1 MTSPCSCPCPL
12 NLSITPTRAA
22 GLAVGTGATVA
33 WYALPDVVRS
43 RPLRGLMKVGL
54 LGAMGWSLVSLMP
67 EGDELP
73 PYDDETDCSQEK
85 TDDPLD
91 GVTEAEPR
99 ELAVL
104 AGAVLGSAVVTVAVE
119 RWLFRR
125 VSAAARRAFVSLT
138 RGRGWLSGPWKQLQ
152 LWRRSRA
159 RDGAAVRPAHRRATP
174 GCTRPGRAMCDPRG

>member
-12 NLSITPTRAA
+12 NLSMTPTRAA
-22 GLAVGTGATVA
+22 GLAVGTGATIA

-43 RPLRGLMKVGL
+43 RPLRGLVKVGL

-73 PYDDETDCSQEK
+73 PYDDETDCSEEK

-104 AGAVLGSAVVTVAVE
+104 AGTVLGSAVVTVAVE

-125 VSAAARRAFVSLT
+125 GERRRAQGVRFAHTRQGLVLGALEAAVT
-138 RGRGWLSGPWKQLQ
+138 VVTFGAGAVRGRLSK
-152 LWRRSRA
+152 
-159 RDGAAVRPAHRRATP
+159 D
-174 GCTRPGRAMCDPRG
+174 

>member
-22 GLAVGTGATVA
+22 GLAVGTGATIA

-43 RPLRGLMKVGL
+43 RPLRGLVKVGL

-125 VSAAARRAFVSLT
+125 GERRRAAGVRLAHT
-138 RGRGWLSGPWKQLQ
+138 RQGLALGVLEAVATVATLAGEGRGSCPT
-152 LWRRSRA
+152 
-159 RDGAAVRPAHRRATP
+159 GA
-174 GCTRPGRAMCDPRG
+174 

>member
-22 GLAVGTGATVA
+22 GLAVGTGAPVA

-73 PYDDETDCSQEK
+73 PYDDETDCSEEK
-85 TDDPLD
+85 TEDPLD

-125 VSAAARRAFVSLT
+125 GERRRAAGVRLAHTRQGLALGALEAAATVATLAGE
-138 RGRGWLSGPWKQLQ
+138 GRGSCPT
-152 LWRRSRA
+152 
-159 RDGAAVRPAHRRATP
+159 GA
-174 GCTRPGRAMCDPRG
+174 

>member
-22 GLAVGTGATVA
+22 GLAVGTGATIA

-43 RPLRGLMKVGL
+43 RPLRGLVKVGL

-73 PYDDETDCSQEK
+73 PYDDEMDCSEAK
-85 TDDPLD
+85 TEDPLD

-104 AGAVLGSAVVTVAVE
+104 AGAVLGSAGVTVAVE

-125 VSAAARRAFVSLT
+125 GERRRAAGVRLAHT
-138 RGRGWLSGPWKQLQ
+138 RQGLALGVLEAVATVATLAGEGRGSCPT
-152 LWRRSRA
+152 
-159 RDGAAVRPAHRRATP
+159 GA
-174 GCTRPGRAMCDPRG
+174 

>member
-22 GLAVGTGATVA
+22 GLAVGTGATIA

-43 RPLRGLMKVGL
+43 RPLRGLVKVGL

-73 PYDDETDCSQEK
+73 PYDDEMDCSEAK
-85 TDDPLD
+85 TEDPLD

-119 RWLFRR
+119 RWLFRGGER
-125 VSAAARRAFVSLT
+125 RRAAGVRLAHT
-138 RGRGWLSGPWKQLQ
+138 RQGLALGVLEAVATVATLAGEGRGSCPT
-152 LWRRSRA
+152 
-159 RDGAAVRPAHRRATP
+159 GA
-174 GCTRPGRAMCDPRG
+174 

>member
-12 NLSITPTRAA
+12 NLSMTPTRAA
-22 GLAVGTGATVA
+22 GLAVGTGATIA

-73 PYDDETDCSQEK
+73 PYDDEMDCSEAK
-85 TDDPLD
+85 TEDPLD

-125 VSAAARRAFVSLT
+125 GERRRAAGVRLAHT
-138 RGRGWLSGPWKQLQ
+138 RQGLALGVLEAVATVATLAGEGRGSCPT
-152 LWRRSRA
+152 
-159 RDGAAVRPAHRRATP
+159 GA
-174 GCTRPGRAMCDPRG
+174 

>member
-12 NLSITPTRAA
+12 NLSMTPTRAA
-22 GLAVGTGATVA
+22 GLAVGTGATIA

-43 RPLRGLMKVGL
+43 RPLRGLVKVGL

-73 PYDDETDCSQEK
+73 PYDDEMDCSEAK
-85 TDDPLD
+85 TEDPLD

-125 VSAAARRAFVSLT
+125 GERRRAAGVRLAHT
-138 RGRGWLSGPWKQLQ
+138 RQGLALGVLEAVATVATLAGEGRGSCPT
-152 LWRRSRA
+152 
-159 RDGAAVRPAHRRATP
+159 GA
-174 GCTRPGRAMCDPRG
+174 

>member
-22 GLAVGTGATVA
+22 GLAVGTGATIA

-43 RPLRGLMKVGL
+43 RPLRGLVKVGL

-73 PYDDETDCSQEK
+73 PYDDEMDCSEAK
-85 TDDPLD
+85 TEDPLD

-125 VSAAARRAFVSLT
+125 GERRRAAGVRLAHT
-138 RGRGWLSGPWKQLQ
+138 RQGLALGVLEAVATVATLAGEGRGSCPT
-152 LWRRSRA
+152 
-159 RDGAAVRPAHRRATP
+159 GA
-174 GCTRPGRAMCDPRG
+174 

>member
-12 NLSITPTRAA
+12 NLSMTPTRAA

-85 TDDPLD
+85 TEDPLD
-91 GVTEAEPR
+91 GITEAEPR

-125 VSAAARRAFVSLT
+125 GERRRAQGARFAHTRQGLVLGGLEAALT
-138 RGRGWLSGPWKQLQ
+138 VVTFSAGAVRGRLSK
-152 LWRRSRA
+152 
-159 RDGAAVRPAHRRATP
+159 D
-174 GCTRPGRAMCDPRG
+174 

>member
-22 GLAVGTGATVA
+22 GLAVGTGATIA

-43 RPLRGLMKVGL
+43 RPLRGLVKVGL

-67 EGDELP
+67 AGDELP
-73 PYDDETDCSQEK
+73 PYDDEMDCSEAK
-85 TDDPLD
+85 TEDPLD

-125 VSAAARRAFVSLT
+125 GERRRAAGVRLAHT
-138 RGRGWLSGPWKQLQ
+138 RQGLALGVLEAVATVATLAGEGRGSCPT
-152 LWRRSRA
+152 
-159 RDGAAVRPAHRRATP
+159 GA
-174 GCTRPGRAMCDPRG
+174 

>member
-22 GLAVGTGATVA
+22 GLAVGTGATIA

-43 RPLRGLMKVGL
+43 RPLRGLVKVGL

-73 PYDDETDCSQEK
+73 PYDDETDCSEEK
-85 TDDPLD
+85 TEDPLD

-125 VSAAARRAFVSLT
+125 GERRRAAGVRLAHT
-138 RGRGWLSGPWKQLQ
+138 RQGLALGVLE
-152 LWRRSRA
+152 
-159 RDGAAVRPAHRRATP
+159 AVATVATLA
-174 GCTRPGRAMCDPRG
+174 G

>member
-12 NLSITPTRAA
+12 NLSMTPTRAA

-73 PYDDETDCSQEK
+73 RT
-85 TDDPLD
+85 TM
-91 GVTEAEPR
+91 
-99 ELAVL
+99 
-104 AGAVLGSAVVTVAVE
+104 
-119 RWLFRR
+119 RR
-125 VSAAARRAFVSLT
+125 IARRKRPRIRSMAS
-138 RGRGWLSGPWKQLQ
+138 R
-152 LWRRSRA
+152 RRSRA
-159 RDGAAVRPAHRRATP
+159 SWLSWRARYWGRRS
-174 GCTRPGRAMCDPRG
+174 

>member
-22 GLAVGTGATVA
+22 GLAVGTGATIA

-73 PYDDETDCSQEK
+73 PYDDEMDCSEAK
-85 TDDPLD
+85 TEDPLD

-125 VSAAARRAFVSLT
+125 GERRRAAGVRLAHT
-138 RGRGWLSGPWKQLQ
+138 RQGLALGVLEAVATVATLAGEGRGSCPT
-152 LWRRSRA
+152 
-159 RDGAAVRPAHRRATP
+159 GA
-174 GCTRPGRAMCDPRG
+174 

>member
-22 GLAVGTGATVA
+22 GLAVGTGATIA

-43 RPLRGLMKVGL
+43 RPLRGLVKVGL

-73 PYDDETDCSQEK
+73 PYDDEMDCSEAK
-85 TDDPLD
+85 TEDPLD

-125 VSAAARRAFVSLT
+125 GEARRAQGTRFAHTRQGLALGGLEAALT
-138 RGRGWLSGPWKQLQ
+138 ALTF
-152 LWRRSRA
+152 
-159 RDGAAVRPAHRRATP
+159 GAGAVRERLSK
-174 GCTRPGRAMCDPRG
+174 G

>member
-1 MTSPCSCPCPL
+1 MASSHSCPCSCPFKD
-12 NLSITPTRAA
+12 NPTRTV
-22 GLAVGTGATVA
+22 GLAVGAGATLA

-43 RPLRGLMKVGL
+43 RPLRGLVKVGL
-54 LGAMGWSLVSLMP
+54 LGARGWSLVSLMP

-73 PYDDETDCSQEK
+73 PYDDETDCSEEK

-104 AGAVLGSAVVTVAVE
+104 AGTVLGSAVVTVAVE

-125 VSAAARRAFVSLT
+125 GERRRAQGARFAHTRQGLALGGLEAALT
-138 RGRGWLSGPWKQLQ
+138 ALTF
-152 LWRRSRA
+152 
-159 RDGAAVRPAHRRATP
+159 GAGAVREKLSK
-174 GCTRPGRAMCDPRG
+174 G